1 MYNHANT
8 SNCVCN
14 ISTKGGYI
22 VVNFYFQL
30 NFSFPLF
37 LCMLMYGTVHKNKEK
52 LKFNWKKLTTTDTKY
67 RVIGGGNRGPADKP
81 CQN

>member
-1 MYNHANT
+1 MYNHAT
-8 SNCVCN
+8 ASNCVCN
-14 ISTKGGYI
+14 ISTKGAYI

-37 LCMLMYGTVHKNKEK
+37 LRMLMYCTEHKNKGK
-52 LKFNWKKLTTTDTKY
+52 LKFNWKNLTTADTN